1 LGTSWI
7 AGGPAGGG
15 TALAHPAT
23 VKASRSTTARF
34 MAART
39 SFPGTRFR
47 AFFQRIGRGGDRDFK
62 GIVAIRRLIAR
73 FLTNRDDHPPRGA
86 VD

>member
-1 LGTSWI
+1 
-7 AGGPAGGG
+7 
-15 TALAHPAT
+15 
-23 VKASRSTTARF
+23 